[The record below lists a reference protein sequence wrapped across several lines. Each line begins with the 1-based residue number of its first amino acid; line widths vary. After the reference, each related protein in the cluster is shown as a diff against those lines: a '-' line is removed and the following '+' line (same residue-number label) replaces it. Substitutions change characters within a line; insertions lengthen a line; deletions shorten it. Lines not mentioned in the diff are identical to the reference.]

1 MIELVAGLVSVTLSF
16 IAIFFTNVGKEF
28 AIYAILLSV
37 ILACSIKIFRM
48 QKDAKKVDDNLKQ
61 CAKKAEDYV
70 NRNKQLKAENEKLN
84 DNLFRYECLI
94 YSIRNKLDI
103 CLMDQTP
110 GERAQI
116 QRLNIY
122 IVQCEQIIRENK

>member
-1 MIELVAGLVSVTLSF
+1 LIELVAGLVSVTLSF